1 MKIPKFEKKRLR
13 SLKKTAKILGKRG
26 FTSGSR
32 SSASHKLNQDRY
44 QITPQ
49 GIHLRKIKKKM
60 IVTVDS
66 IGNKIF
72 SRYGWHPADD
82 LELHLAAYQ
91 ARGDINSA
99 IHAHPPY
106 LSALAM
112 GVDKLDAGHLPESL
126 QILGKSIV
134 VNEID
139 WGYGETPIELTNALS
154 NGNVIL
160 LPGDGVFVVSN
171 SIEMALTQLEQMEH
185 DAMVYTLAQC
195 AGVIQ
200 SGS

>member
-1 MKIPKFEKKRLR
+1 MKIPKYEKKMRKSLR
-13 SLKKTAKILGKRG
+13 KTAKILGKRG
-26 FTSGSR
+26 FTSGMR

-60 IVTVDS
+60 IVTIDGV
-66 IGNKIF
+66 GNKIF

-106 LSALAM
+106 LTALGM
-112 GVDKLDAGHLPESL
+112 GVDKLDAVNLPESL
-126 QILGKSIV
+126 QVLGRSIE
-134 VNEID
+134 VND
-139 WGYGETPIELTNALS
+139 LDLGYSDIPMELTNALT
-154 NGNVIL
+154 NGNVVL
-160 LPGDGVFVVSN
+160 LPGDGVLVVS
-171 SIEMALTQLEQMEH
+171 STIDLALTQLEQMEH
-185 DAMVYTLAQC
+185 DAKVYTLAKS
-195 AGVIQ
+195 AGVI
-200 SGS
+200 